1 MTKDPNERRTYRKS
15 PGRQYE
21 YEPLRSRPGRTGT
34 SRPGE
39 RWAEENPS
47 RGTHHSPSSSGVL
60 AQRPDL
66 RRTRQL
72 LRQNILA
79 SKSKSA
85 VYEDEDERLQE
96 DEELSAYQE
105 RKQEERDRTLYGNR
119 YLARGNRPSQS
130 LQQHY
135 PETDEAAPEE
145 AWDDDELAYM
155 DPDMEYGAQQYA
167 DMGYEDDIDPQLDF
181 PAIPLER
188 TPPARPAARRTPPG
202 GYLPPA
208 PSERRGASLPYS
220 PEDETEYEEY
230 APVVQRRPRK
240 RRVTRRKV
248 LWGLG
253 AAVVAGGAIAAVE
266 YGPKVP
272 QAVSSLGSDVERRIA
287 DAFNK
292 GFNDGANAVRKDFIN
307 ALEDMEGVSI
317 NAAMAAVKLMRTAY
331 DVFVSPVVALAAKVT
346 GDFLNATLRA
356 FLTARHWLANIGQ
369 DNQTLGALQSVIELW
384 ARQVTQMPKQLQA
397 ITDADLDGAN
407 SYLQGVQRKINIEK
421 AKLNAPNPTPAPSSG
436 SQSQPKH

>member
-21 YEPLRSRPGRTGT
+21 YEPLRSRPGRTGA

-39 RWAEENPS
+39 RWTEENPGRS
-47 RGTHHSPSSSGVL
+47 TQYSTSSSGVL

-79 SKSKSA
+79 GKSRSA
-85 VYEDEDERLQE
+85 VYEDEDEPLQE
-96 DEELSAYQE
+96 DAELAAYQE
-105 RKQEERDRTLYGNR
+105 RKQEERDRTLYENR

-135 PETDEAAPEE
+135 PETGEAASEE
-145 AWDDDELAYM
+145 DDELDYR
-155 DPDMEYGAQQYA
+155 DPDMAYGAEHYA
-167 DMGYEDDIDPQLDF
+167 DVGYEDDDDQQLDF
-181 PAIPLER
+181 AASPSER
-188 TPPARPAARRTPPG
+188 TPPVRPAARRTPPG

-208 PSERRGASLPYS
+208 PAERRSGSLPYRR
-220 PEDETEYEEY
+220 EDEAEYEEY

-272 QAVSSLGSDVERRIA
+272 QAVSSLGSDVERQVA

-369 DNQTLGALQSVIELW
+369 DNQTLGALQSVLELW
-384 ARQVTQMPKQLQA
+384 AKQVTQMPKQLQA

-407 SYLQGVQRKINIEK
+407 SYLQGVQRKIAIEK
-421 AKLNAPNPTPAPSSG
+421 AKLNAPNPTPTPPAG
-436 SQSQPKH
+436 AQSQPKH